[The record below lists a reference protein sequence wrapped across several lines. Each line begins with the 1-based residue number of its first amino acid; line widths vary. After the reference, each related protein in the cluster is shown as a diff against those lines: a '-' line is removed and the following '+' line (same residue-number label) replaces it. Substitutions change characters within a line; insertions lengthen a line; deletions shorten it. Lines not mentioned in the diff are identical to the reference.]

1 MPFVSEPGGLSYG
14 LGCRVGPFGQVR
26 KKAPSF
32 RRGVYQ
38 RYAPGVQRR
47 PPPLVRGVGW
57 ETERSRI
64 ALPIDARSSGH
75 KHLNADA

>member
-1 MPFVSEPGGLSYG
+1 MPFVREPGGLSYG
-14 LGCRVGPFGQVR
+14 LGCRVGPFGQVQ

-47 PPPLVRGVGW
+47 PPPRARGVGW
-57 ETERSRI
+57 
-64 ALPIDARSSGH
+64 
-75 KHLNADA
+75 